1 MSIME
6 YWPSRK
12 NIVQCIRN
20 EAEELEDHV
29 LLAVHEPMLLT
40 RRDVNENHTI
50 LRDEDLFQQLL
61 HTERAIPLI
70 GRSGM
75 GKSHLVRWL
84 DCRFNMYL
92 AENNK
97 NEQWE
102 IVRIPKNASL
112 RQVLLRILKNL
123 TGEFFDNARM
133 RVNEVTEQY
142 PAKDLADLLLTMM
155 AHQLQDMQKAVKEEG
170 QTLLAQGK
178 DIPADRLAYME
189 AIIEEVENG
198 ICDLITD
205 PNFKQNLLNPGH
217 CIFKLAS
224 RMSSGLKEGEED
236 HDKYELLPEDLYF
249 IFEPDDLSAR
259 ARRYLNHSQL
269 HESDQVEARA
279 RAARVLNEAMHTSLK
294 SLFKRLFTFN
304 GGSFQELFQD
314 IRKEFLRLNRRLV
327 ILVEDMAA
335 ISAIEDVL
343 IDSLI
348 EEAAPGGVQV
358 LCPVHSVIAVTDN
371 YPGYKRRQE
380 TLITRAGYEWVIEN
394 VDKDNNEDRI
404 VSFCGRYL
412 NAARFGSKE
421 LKKRPE
427 QGKSLWPPV
436 WHSDEIP
443 DALEDFGYSA
453 NQKFPLFPYNRSA
466 ILALADKHCRD
477 SSGELIFNP
486 RTIINRILL
495 DILRDC
501 RIEAEKTQFPPANFA
516 GIHAVPE
523 IEDKISQLVV
533 SRVGS
538 SVTLAAIWGYGIDSF
553 DELRVKLPS
562 SVAST
567 FGLDELAAQLNG
579 KGPTMKS
586 VEPVTKNAHET
597 TGKTGSTPA
606 GKKIDN
612 PEFEPKEEA
621 KYTAKSELPFIR
633 AVRVWV
639 NDNVILPQE
648 VARDLRTALNACY
661 EIHAQPELFGMSSR
675 PPLKEGRFTLI
686 FLPKAASNPSSIIT
700 NFYSEQD
707 LTDPSR
713 RVDVYNAA
721 VALLRIQHYADLKQ
735 GFNYPEAQED
745 YTRYQ
750 NFIQWWVPQ
759 ATESAINH
767 FRARNLRDALKK
779 HLQKA
784 LLLGLVTGKE
794 EPAEIVNTLC
804 LTQKGVGRT
813 EGKSTGRT
821 LTTAPSEICF
831 RGIEATLHPHASAR
845 VAEARAQALVGWDD
859 ARKAWL
865 EQVAITEQGSGLG
878 SSRALD
884 ADVIYSALKTVLKQP
899 LGAEIERAALSV
911 KQELASTLK
920 NVQLFANIK
929 DSDDFLRQLNDWQT
943 FIETVR
949 AEHYP
954 TGSAQ
959 YKPSSWLLGEIEAL
973 RTNSEESLATLNALL
988 SIEKQKDSAK
998 LWLEICQLDGD
1009 YVSRI
1014 SSILAQW
1021 QLVQPKI
1028 AFTLQQMNAKGDI
1041 QQLTLAL
1048 NKVNDRLKT
1057 LASDIIASGVD
1068 Q

>member
-6 YWPSRK
+6 YWPSRE

-40 RRDVNENHTI
+40 RRDVNENHEI
-50 LRDEDLFQQLL
+50 LSDEDLFQQLL
-61 HTERAIPLI
+61 ITERAIPLI

-92 AENNK
+92 TENGQRA
-97 NEQWE
+97 QWE
-102 IVRIPKNASL
+102 IVRIPKNSSL

-133 RVNEVTEQY
+133 RVDEVTEQY

-155 AHQLQDMQKAVKEEG
+155 AHQLQDMQKAVMEEG
-170 QTLLAQGK
+170 KTLQAQGK
-178 DIPADRLAYME
+178 DIPSDRLAYME
-189 AIIEEVENG
+189 TIIEEVENG

-205 PNFKQNLLNPGH
+205 PNFKQNLLKPEH
-217 CIFKLAS
+217 CIFKLAN
-224 RMSSGLKEGEED
+224 RMSNGLEEGEEN

-249 IFEPDDLSAR
+249 VFEPDDLSAR

-269 HESDQVEARA
+269 HESDQMEARA
-279 RAARVLNEAMHTSLK
+279 RAASVLNEAMHTSLK

-304 GGSFQELFQD
+304 GGSFQELFQE

-343 IDSLI
+343 IESLI
-348 EEAAPGGVQV
+348 EEAAPGGVQT

-380 TLITRAGYEWVIEN
+380 TLITRAGYEWIIEN

-404 VSFCGRYL
+404 VSLCGRYL
-412 NAARFGSKE
+412 NAARFGSDE
-421 LKKRPE
+421 LKNHPE
-427 QGKSLWPPV
+427 QGKPQCPPV
-436 WHSDEIP
+436 WRSDEIP
-443 DALEDFGYSA
+443 NALEDFGYSA
-453 NQKFPLFPYNRSA
+453 NKKLPLFPYNRSA
-466 ILALADKHCRD
+466 ILALANKHCRD

-501 RIEAEKTQFPPANFA
+501 RTEAEKTQFPPTHLA
-516 GIHAVPE
+516 GINAVPE
-523 IEDKISQLVV
+523 IEDKISQMVV
-533 SRVGS
+533 NRIGS

-553 DELRVKLPS
+553 DELRQKLPGS
-562 SVAST
+562 IASA
-567 FGLDELAAQLNG
+567 FGLDELAAQLTG
-579 KGPTMKS
+579 KAPTT
-586 VEPVTKNAHET
+586 EPVTKTARET
-597 TGKTGSTPA
+597 AGKTGNMA
-606 GKKIDN
+606 GGKKLDD
-612 PEFEPKEEA
+612 PELKPKEEA
-621 KYTAKSELPFIR
+621 KSNAKSDLPFIR
-633 AVRVWV
+633 AVRAWV
-639 NDNVILPQE
+639 NDNVILPQD
-648 VARDLRTALNACY
+648 VARDLRAALNACY

-686 FLPKAASNPSSIIT
+686 SLPKAASDPSSIIT

-707 LTDPSR
+707 LTNPSR

-721 VALLRIQHYADLKQ
+721 VTLLRIQHYAGLKQ

-759 ATESAINH
+759 ATASAINH
-767 FRARNLRDALKK
+767 FRARNLQDALKK

-813 EGKSTGRT
+813 EGKSIGRT
-821 LTTAPSEICF
+821 LATSPSEICF

-884 ADVIYSALKTVLKQP
+884 ADVIFSALKTLLKQP

-929 DSDDFLRQLNDWQT
+929 DRDDFLSQLNDWQT

-949 AEHYP
+949 TEHYP
-954 TGSAQ
+954 NSNTQ

-973 RTNSEESLATLNALL
+973 RTDAEESLATLISLL
-988 SIEKQKDSAK
+988 SIEKQKDSAR

-1014 SSILAQW
+1014 SSVLAQW

-1028 AFTLQQMNAKGDI
+1028 AFALQQMNAKGGI

-1048 NKVNDRLKT
+1048 NRVNDRLKT

>member
-1 MSIME
+1 MSMME
-6 YWPSRK
+6 YWPSRE

-40 RRDVNENHTI
+40 RRDVNENHEI

-61 HTERAIPLI
+61 ITERAIPLI

-92 AENNK
+92 TENGQRA
-97 NEQWE
+97 QWE
-102 IVRIPKNASL
+102 IVRIPKNSSL

-123 TGEFFDNARM
+123 TGEFFDNART

-155 AHQLQDMQKAVKEEG
+155 AHQLQDMQKAVMEEG
-170 QTLLAQGK
+170 KTLQAQGK
-178 DIPADRLAYME
+178 DIPSDRLAYME
-189 AIIEEVENG
+189 TIIEEVENG

-205 PNFKQNLLNPGH
+205 ANFKQNLLKPEH

-224 RMSSGLKEGEED
+224 RMSNGLEEGEEH

-249 IFEPDDLSAR
+249 VFEPDDLSAR

-279 RAARVLNEAMHTSLK
+279 RAARVLNEAMHASLK

-304 GGSFQELFQD
+304 GGSFQELFQE

-348 EEAAPGGVQV
+348 EEAAPGGVQT

-380 TLITRAGYEWVIEN
+380 TLITRAGYEWIIEN
-394 VDKDNNEDRI
+394 VDKDNNKDRI
-404 VSFCGRYL
+404 VSLCGRYL
-412 NAARFGSKE
+412 NAARFGSEE
-421 LKKRPE
+421 LKNRPE
-427 QGKSLWPPV
+427 QGKPQWPPV
-436 WHSDEIP
+436 WHSDDIP
-443 DALEDFGYSA
+443 NALEDFGYSA
-453 NQKFPLFPYNRSA
+453 NKKFPLFPYNRSA
-466 ILALADKHCRD
+466 ILALANKHCRD

-501 RIEAEKTQFPPANFA
+501 RTEAEKTQFPPTHLA
-516 GIHAVPE
+516 GINAVPE
-523 IEDKISQLVV
+523 IEDKISQMVV
-533 SRVGS
+533 NRVGS

-553 DELRVKLPS
+553 DELCGKLPG
-562 SVAST
+562 SVASA
-567 FGLDELAAQLNG
+567 FGLDELSAQLTG
-579 KGPTMKS
+579 KNPTT
-586 VEPVTKNAHET
+586 EPVTKTAREMA
-597 TGKTGSTPA
+597 GKTGSTAA
-606 GKKIDN
+606 GKKLDD
-612 PEFEPKEEA
+612 PELKPKEEA
-621 KYTAKSELPFIR
+621 KSNTKSELPFIR
-633 AVRVWV
+633 AVRAWV
-639 NDNVILPQE
+639 NDNVILPQD
-648 VARDLRTALNACY
+648 VARDLRAALNACY

-686 FLPKAASNPSSIIT
+686 SLPKAASDPSSIIT

-721 VALLRIQHYADLKQ
+721 VTLLRIQHYTGLKQ

-813 EGKSTGRT
+813 EEKNIGRT
-821 LTTAPSEICF
+821 LATSPSEICF

-845 VAEARAQALVGWDD
+845 VAEARVQALLGWDD

-878 SSRALD
+878 SSRAID
-884 ADVIYSALKTVLKQP
+884 ADVIFSALKTVLKQP

-911 KQELASTLK
+911 KQELASTLN

-929 DSDDFLRQLNDWQT
+929 DSDDFLSQLNDWQT

-954 TGSAQ
+954 TGGSQ

-973 RTNSEESLATLNALL
+973 RTDTEESLATLISLL
-988 SIEKQKDSAK
+988 SIEKEKDSAR

-1014 SSILAQW
+1014 SSVLAQW

-1028 AFTLQQMNAKGDI
+1028 AFALQQMNAKGDI

-1048 NKVNDRLKT
+1048 SRVNDRLKT

>member
-1 MSIME
+1 MSMME
-6 YWPSRK
+6 YWPSK
-12 NIVQCIRN
+12 ENIVQCIRN

-40 RRDVNENHTI
+40 RRDVNENHEI

-61 HTERAIPLI
+61 ITERAIPLI

-92 AENNK
+92 TENGQRA
-97 NEQWE
+97 QWE
-102 IVRIPKNASL
+102 IVRIPKNSSL

-123 TGEFFDNARM
+123 KGEFFDNART

-155 AHQLQDMQKAVKEEG
+155 AHQLQDMQKAVMEEG
-170 QTLLAQGK
+170 KTLQAQGK
-178 DIPADRLAYME
+178 DIPSDRLTYME
-189 AIIEEVENG
+189 TIIEEVENG

-205 PNFKQNLLNPGH
+205 PNFKQNLLKPEH

-224 RMSSGLKEGEED
+224 RMSNGLEEGEEN
-236 HDKYELLPEDLYF
+236 HDKYELLPDDLYF
-249 IFEPDDLSAR
+249 VFEPDDLSAR

-279 RAARVLNEAMHTSLK
+279 RAACVLNEAMHASLK

-304 GGSFQELFQD
+304 GGSFQELFQE

-348 EEAAPGGVQV
+348 EEAAPGGVQT

-380 TLITRAGYEWVIEN
+380 TLITRAGYEWIIEN
-394 VDKDNNEDRI
+394 VDKDNNKDRI
-404 VSFCGRYL
+404 VSLCGRYL
-412 NAARFGSKE
+412 NAARFGSEE
-421 LKKRPE
+421 LKNRPE
-427 QGKSLWPPV
+427 QGKPQWPPV
-436 WHSDEIP
+436 WHSDDIP
-443 DALEDFGYSA
+443 NALEDFGYSA
-453 NQKFPLFPYNRSA
+453 NKKFPLFPYNRSA
-466 ILALADKHCRD
+466 ILALANKHCRD

-501 RIEAEKTQFPPANFA
+501 RTEAEKTQFPPTHLA
-516 GIHAVPE
+516 GINAVPE
-523 IEDKISQLVV
+523 IEDKISQMVV
-533 SRVGS
+533 NRVGS

-553 DELRVKLPS
+553 DELCGKLPG
-562 SVAST
+562 SVASA
-567 FGLDELAAQLNG
+567 FGLDELAAQLTG
-579 KGPTMKS
+579 KAPTT
-586 VEPVTKNAHET
+586 EPVTKTAREMA
-597 TGKTGSTPA
+597 GKTDSTAA
-606 GKKIDN
+606 GKKLDD
-612 PEFEPKEEA
+612 PELKPKEEA
-621 KYTAKSELPFIR
+621 KSNTKSELPFIR
-633 AVRVWV
+633 AVRAWV
-639 NDNVILPQE
+639 NDNVILPQD
-648 VARDLRTALNACY
+648 VARDLRAALNACY

-686 FLPKAASNPSSIIT
+686 SLPKAASDPSSIIT

-721 VALLRIQHYADLKQ
+721 VTLLRIQHYAGLKQ

-750 NFIQWWVPQ
+750 NFIQLWVPQ
-759 ATESAINH
+759 ATENAINH

-813 EGKSTGRT
+813 EEKNIGRT
-821 LTTAPSEICF
+821 LATSPSEICF

-845 VAEARAQALVGWDD
+845 VAEARAQALLGWDD

-878 SSRALD
+878 SSRAID
-884 ADVIYSALKTVLKQP
+884 ADVIFSALKTVLKQP

-911 KQELASTLK
+911 KQELASTLN

-929 DSDDFLRQLNDWQT
+929 DSDDFLSQLNDWQR

-954 TGSAQ
+954 TGGSQ

-973 RTNSEESLATLNALL
+973 RTDTEESLATLISLL
-988 SIEKQKDSAK
+988 SIEKEKDSAR

-1014 SSILAQW
+1014 SSVLAQW

-1028 AFTLQQMNAKGDI
+1028 AFALQQMNAKGDI

-1048 NKVNDRLKT
+1048 SRVNDRLKT

>member
-1 MSIME
+1 MSMME
-6 YWPSRK
+6 YWPSRE

-40 RRDVNENHTI
+40 RRDVNENHEI

-61 HTERAIPLI
+61 ITERAIPLI

-92 AENNK
+92 TENGQRA
-97 NEQWE
+97 QWE
-102 IVRIPKNASL
+102 IVRIPKNSSL

-123 TGEFFDNARM
+123 TGEFFDNART

-155 AHQLQDMQKAVKEEG
+155 AHQLQDMQKAVMEEG
-170 QTLLAQGK
+170 KTLQAQGK
-178 DIPADRLAYME
+178 DIPSDRLAYME
-189 AIIEEVENG
+189 TIIEEVENG

-205 PNFKQNLLNPGH
+205 PNFKQNLLKPEH

-224 RMSSGLKEGEED
+224 RMSNGLEEGEEN

-249 IFEPDDLSAR
+249 VFEPDDLSAR

-279 RAARVLNEAMHTSLK
+279 RAARVLNEAMHASLK

-304 GGSFQELFQD
+304 GGSFQELFQE

-348 EEAAPGGVQV
+348 EEAAPGGVQT

-380 TLITRAGYEWVIEN
+380 TLITRAGYEWIIEN
-394 VDKDNNEDRI
+394 VDKDNNKDRI
-404 VSFCGRYL
+404 VSLCGRYL
-412 NAARFGSKE
+412 NAARFGSEE
-421 LKKRPE
+421 LKNRPE
-427 QGKSLWPPV
+427 QGKPQWPPV
-436 WHSDEIP
+436 WHSDDIP
-443 DALEDFGYSA
+443 NALEDFGYSA
-453 NQKFPLFPYNRSA
+453 NKKFPLFPYNRSA
-466 ILALADKHCRD
+466 ILALANKHCRD

-501 RIEAEKTQFPPANFA
+501 RTEAEKTQFPPTHLA
-516 GIHAVPE
+516 GINAVPE
-523 IEDKISQLVV
+523 IEDKISQMVV
-533 SRVGS
+533 NRVGS

-553 DELRVKLPS
+553 DELCGKLPG
-562 SVAST
+562 SVASA
-567 FGLDELAAQLNG
+567 FGLDELAAQLTG
-579 KGPTMKS
+579 KNPTT
-586 VEPVTKNAHET
+586 EPVTKTAREMA
-597 TGKTGSTPA
+597 GKTGSTAA
-606 GKKIDN
+606 GKKLDD
-612 PEFEPKEEA
+612 PELKSKEEA
-621 KYTAKSELPFIR
+621 KSNTKSELPFIR
-633 AVRVWV
+633 AVRAWV
-639 NDNVILPQE
+639 NDNVILPQD
-648 VARDLRTALNACY
+648 VARDLRAALNACY

-686 FLPKAASNPSSIIT
+686 SLPKAASDPSSIIT

-721 VALLRIQHYADLKQ
+721 VTLLRIQHYNGLKQ

-813 EGKSTGRT
+813 EEKNIGRT
-821 LTTAPSEICF
+821 LATSPSEICF

-845 VAEARAQALVGWDD
+845 VAEARVQALLGWDD

-878 SSRALD
+878 SSRAID
-884 ADVIYSALKTVLKQP
+884 ADVIFSALKTVLKQP

-911 KQELASTLK
+911 KQELASTLN

-929 DSDDFLRQLNDWQT
+929 DSDDFLIQLNDWQT

-954 TGSAQ
+954 TGGSQ

-973 RTNSEESLATLNALL
+973 RTDTEESLATLISLL
-988 SIEKQKDSAK
+988 SIEKEKDSAR

-1014 SSILAQW
+1014 SSVLAQW

-1028 AFTLQQMNAKGDI
+1028 AFALQQMNAKGDI

-1048 NKVNDRLKT
+1048 SRVNDRLKT

>member
-1 MSIME
+1 MSMME
-6 YWPSRK
+6 YWPSRE

-40 RRDVNENHTI
+40 RRDVNENHEI

-61 HTERAIPLI
+61 ITERAIPLI

-92 AENNK
+92 TENGQLA
-97 NEQWE
+97 QWE
-102 IVRIPKNASL
+102 IVRIPKNSSL

-123 TGEFFDNARM
+123 TGEFFDNART

-155 AHQLQDMQKAVKEEG
+155 AHQLQDMQKAVMEEG
-170 QTLLAQGK
+170 KTLQAQGK
-178 DIPADRLAYME
+178 DIPSDRLAYME
-189 AIIEEVENG
+189 TIIEEVENG

-205 PNFKQNLLNPGH
+205 PNFKQNLLKPEH

-224 RMSSGLKEGEED
+224 RMSNGLEEGEENQ
-236 HDKYELLPEDLYF
+236 DKYELLPEDLYF
-249 IFEPDDLSAR
+249 VFEPDDLSAR

-279 RAARVLNEAMHTSLK
+279 RAARVLNEAMHASLK

-304 GGSFQELFQD
+304 GGSFQELFQE

-348 EEAAPGGVQV
+348 EEAAPGGVQT

-380 TLITRAGYEWVIEN
+380 TLITRAGYEWIIEN
-394 VDKDNNEDRI
+394 VDKDNNKDRI
-404 VSFCGRYL
+404 VSLCGRYL
-412 NAARFGSKE
+412 NAARFGSEE
-421 LKKRPE
+421 LKNRPE
-427 QGKSLWPPV
+427 QGKPQWPPV
-436 WHSDEIP
+436 WHSDDIP
-443 DALEDFGYSA
+443 NALEDFGYSA
-453 NQKFPLFPYNRSA
+453 NKKFPLFPYNRSA
-466 ILALADKHCRD
+466 ILALANKHCRD

-501 RIEAEKTQFPPANFA
+501 RTEAEKTQFPPTHLA
-516 GIHAVPE
+516 GINAVPE
-523 IEDKISQLVV
+523 IEDKISQMVV
-533 SRVGS
+533 NRVGS

-553 DELRVKLPS
+553 DELCGKLPG
-562 SVAST
+562 SVASA
-567 FGLDELAAQLNG
+567 FGLDELAAQLTG
-579 KGPTMKS
+579 KAPTT
-586 VEPVTKNAHET
+586 EPVTKTAREMA
-597 TGKTGSTPA
+597 GKTGSTA
-606 GKKIDN
+606 VGKKLDD
-612 PEFEPKEEA
+612 PELKPKEEA
-621 KYTAKSELPFIR
+621 KSNTKSELPLIR
-633 AVRVWV
+633 AVRAWV
-639 NDNVILPQE
+639 NDNVILPQD
-648 VARDLRTALNACY
+648 VARDLRAALNACY

-686 FLPKAASNPSSIIT
+686 SLPKAASDPSSIIT

-721 VALLRIQHYADLKQ
+721 VTLLRIQHYAGLKQ

-813 EGKSTGRT
+813 EEKNIGRT
-821 LTTAPSEICF
+821 LATSPSEICF

-845 VAEARAQALVGWDD
+845 VAEARAQALLGWDD

-878 SSRALD
+878 SSRAID
-884 ADVIYSALKTVLKQP
+884 ADVIFSALKTVLKQP
-899 LGAEIERAALSV
+899 IGAEIERAALSV
-911 KQELASTLK
+911 KQELASTLN

-929 DSDDFLRQLNDWQT
+929 DSDDFLSQLNDWQT

-954 TGSAQ
+954 TGGSQ

-973 RTNSEESLATLNALL
+973 RTDTEESLATLISLL
-988 SIEKQKDSAK
+988 SIEKEKDSAR

-1014 SSILAQW
+1014 SSVLAQW

-1028 AFTLQQMNAKGDI
+1028 AFALQQMNAKGDI

-1048 NKVNDRLKT
+1048 SRVNDRLKT

>member
-1 MSIME
+1 MSMME
-6 YWPSRK
+6 YWPSRE

-40 RRDVNENHTI
+40 RRDVNENHEI

-61 HTERAIPLI
+61 ITERAIPLI

-92 AENNK
+92 TENGQRA
-97 NEQWE
+97 QWE
-102 IVRIPKNASL
+102 IVRIPKNSSL

-123 TGEFFDNARM
+123 TGEFFDNART

-155 AHQLQDMQKAVKEEG
+155 AHQLQDMQKAVMEEG
-170 QTLLAQGK
+170 KTLQAQGK
-178 DIPADRLAYME
+178 DIPSDRLTYME
-189 AIIEEVENG
+189 TIIEEVENG

-205 PNFKQNLLNPGH
+205 PNFKQNLLKPEH

-224 RMSSGLKEGEED
+224 RMSNGLEEGEEN

-249 IFEPDDLSAR
+249 VFEPDDLSAR

-279 RAARVLNEAMHTSLK
+279 RAARVLNEAMHASLK

-304 GGSFQELFQD
+304 GGSFQELFQE

-348 EEAAPGGVQV
+348 EEAAPGGVQT

-380 TLITRAGYEWVIEN
+380 TLITRAGYEWIIEN
-394 VDKDNNEDRI
+394 VDKDNNKDRI
-404 VSFCGRYL
+404 VSLCGRYL
-412 NAARFGSKE
+412 NAARFGSEE
-421 LKKRPE
+421 LKNRPE
-427 QGKSLWPPV
+427 QGKPQWPPV
-436 WHSDEIP
+436 WHSDDIP
-443 DALEDFGYSA
+443 NALEDFGYSA
-453 NQKFPLFPYNRSA
+453 NKKFPLFPYNRSA
-466 ILALADKHCRD
+466 ILALANKHCRD

-501 RIEAEKTQFPPANFA
+501 RTEAEKTQFPPTHLA
-516 GIHAVPE
+516 GINAVPE
-523 IEDKISQLVV
+523 IEDKISQMVV
-533 SRVGS
+533 NRVGS

-553 DELRVKLPS
+553 DELCGKLPG
-562 SVAST
+562 SVASA
-567 FGLDELAAQLNG
+567 FGLDELAAHLTG
-579 KGPTMKS
+579 KAPTT
-586 VEPVTKNAHET
+586 EPVTKTAREMA
-597 TGKTGSTPA
+597 GKTDSTA
-606 GKKIDN
+606 EGKKLDD
-612 PEFEPKEEA
+612 PELKPKEEA
-621 KYTAKSELPFIR
+621 KSNTKSELPFIR
-633 AVRVWV
+633 AVRAWV
-639 NDNVILPQE
+639 NDNVILPQD
-648 VARDLRTALNACY
+648 VARDLRAALNACY

-686 FLPKAASNPSSIIT
+686 SLPKAASDPSSIIT

-721 VALLRIQHYADLKQ
+721 VTLLRIQHYAGLKQ

-759 ATESAINH
+759 ATENAINH

-813 EGKSTGRT
+813 EEKNIGRT
-821 LTTAPSEICF
+821 LATSPSEICF

-845 VAEARAQALVGWDD
+845 VAEARAQALLGWDD

-878 SSRALD
+878 SSRAID
-884 ADVIYSALKTVLKQP
+884 ADVIFSALKTVLKQP

-911 KQELASTLK
+911 KQELASTLN

-929 DSDDFLRQLNDWQT
+929 DSDDFLSQLNDWQR

-954 TGSAQ
+954 TGGSQ

-973 RTNSEESLATLNALL
+973 RTDTEESLATLISLL
-988 SIEKQKDSAK
+988 SIEKEKDSAR

-1014 SSILAQW
+1014 SSVLAQW

-1028 AFTLQQMNAKGDI
+1028 AFALQQMNAKGDI

-1048 NKVNDRLKT
+1048 SRVNDRLKT

>member
-1 MSIME
+1 MGMME
-6 YWPSRK
+6 YWPSRE

-40 RRDVNENHTI
+40 RRDVNENHEI

-61 HTERAIPLI
+61 VTERAIPLV

-92 AENNK
+92 AENGQS
-97 NEQWE
+97 EQWE
-102 IVRIPKNASL
+102 IVRIPKNSSL

-123 TGEFFDNARM
+123 TGEFFDNARLCA
-133 RVNEVTEQY
+133 NEVTEKY

-155 AHQLQDMQKAVKEEG
+155 AHQLQDMQAAVMEEG
-170 QTLLAQGK
+170 QTLQAQGK

-189 AIIEEVENG
+189 TIIEEVENG

-205 PNFKQNLLNPGH
+205 PNFKQNLLKPDH

-224 RMSSGLKEGEED
+224 RMSNGLKEGEEN

-249 IFEPDDLSAR
+249 AFEPDDLSAR

-269 HESDQVEARA
+269 HESEQVEARA
-279 RAARVLNEAMHTSLK
+279 RAARVLNEAMHASLK

-304 GGSFQELFQD
+304 GGSFQELFQE

-348 EEAAPGGVQV
+348 EEAAPGGVQI

-380 TLITRAGYEWVIEN
+380 TLITRAGYEWIIEN
-394 VDKDNNEDRI
+394 VDKDNNEHRI
-404 VSFCGRYL
+404 VSLCGRYL
-412 NAARFGSKE
+412 NAARFGSAE
-421 LKKRPE
+421 LKNRPE
-427 QGKSLWPPV
+427 QGKPQWPPV

-443 DALEDFGYSA
+443 NALEDFGYST
-453 NQKFPLFPYNRSA
+453 NKKFPLFPYNRSA
-466 ILALADKHCRD
+466 ILALADRHCRD

-501 RIEAEKTQFPPANFA
+501 RTEAEKTQFPPANFA
-516 GIHAVPE
+516 GIHADPK
-523 IEDKISQLVV
+523 IEDKISQMVV
-533 SRVGS
+533 NRVGS
-538 SVTLAAIWGYGIDSF
+538 SVSLAAIWGYGIDYY
-553 DELRVKLPS
+553 DELCEKLPG
-562 SVAST
+562 SVASA
-567 FGLDELAAQLNG
+567 FGLDELAAQLND
-579 KGPTMKS
+579 KAPAT
-586 VEPVTKNAHET
+586 EPATRNVRET
-597 TGKTGSTPA
+597 ASKTGSTTA
-606 GKKIDN
+606 GKKPDA
-612 PEFEPKEEA
+612 PVFKPKEDV
-621 KYTAKSELPFIR
+621 KSTTKPELPFIR
-633 AVRVWV
+633 AVRSWV
-639 NDNVILPQE
+639 NDNVILPQDI
-648 VARDLRTALNACY
+648 ARDLRAALNACY
-661 EIHAQPELFGMSSR
+661 EMHTQPEFFGMSSR
-675 PPLKEGRFTLI
+675 PSLKEGRFTLI
-686 FLPKAASNPSSIIT
+686 SLPKAASEPSNSIT
-700 NFYSEQD
+700 SFYSEQD

-721 VALLRIQHYADLKQ
+721 VTLLRIQHYAGLKQ
-735 GFNYPEAQED
+735 GFNYPEAEED

-759 ATESAINH
+759 ATETAINH
-767 FRARNLRDALKK
+767 FRTRNLQDALKK

-821 LTTAPSEICF
+821 LATSPSEICF
-831 RGIEATLHPHASAR
+831 RGIEAILHPHASAR
-845 VAEARAQALVGWDD
+845 VAEARTLALVGWDD

-865 EQVAITEQGSGLG
+865 EQGAITEQGSGLG

-929 DSDDFLRQLNDWQT
+929 DSDDFLSQLNDWQT

-949 AEHYP
+949 TEHYP
-954 TGSAQ
+954 NSNAQ

-973 RTNSEESLATLNALL
+973 RTDAEESLATLIALL

-1014 SSILAQW
+1014 SSVLTQW

-1028 AFTLQQMNAKGDI
+1028 AFALQQMNAKGDI

-1057 LASDIIASGVD
+1057 LASDIIASGAD

>member
-1 MSIME
+1 MSMME
-6 YWPSRK
+6 YWPSRE

-40 RRDVNENHTI
+40 RRDVNESHEI

-61 HTERAIPLI
+61 ITERAIPLI

-92 AENNK
+92 TENGQRA
-97 NEQWE
+97 QWE
-102 IVRIPKNASL
+102 IVRIPKNSSL

-123 TGEFFDNARM
+123 TGEFFDNART

-155 AHQLQDMQKAVKEEG
+155 AHQLQDMQKAVMEEG
-170 QTLLAQGK
+170 KTLQAQGK
-178 DIPADRLAYME
+178 DIPSDRLTYME
-189 AIIEEVENG
+189 TIIEEVENG

-205 PNFKQNLLNPGH
+205 PNFKQNLLKPEH

-224 RMSSGLKEGEED
+224 RMSNGLEEGEEN

-249 IFEPDDLSAR
+249 VFEPDDLSAR

-279 RAARVLNEAMHTSLK
+279 RAARVLNEAMHASLK

-304 GGSFQELFQD
+304 GGSFQELFQE

-348 EEAAPGGVQV
+348 EEAAPGGVQT

-380 TLITRAGYEWVIEN
+380 TLITRAGYEWIIEN
-394 VDKDNNEDRI
+394 VDKDNNKDRI
-404 VSFCGRYL
+404 VSLCGRYL
-412 NAARFGSKE
+412 NAARFGSEE
-421 LKKRPE
+421 LKNRPE
-427 QGKSLWPPV
+427 QGKPQWPPV
-436 WHSDEIP
+436 WHSDDIP
-443 DALEDFGYSA
+443 NALEDFGYSA
-453 NQKFPLFPYNRSA
+453 NKKFPLFPYNRSA
-466 ILALADKHCRD
+466 ILALANKHCRD

-501 RIEAEKTQFPPANFA
+501 RTEAEKTQFPPTYLA
-516 GIHAVPE
+516 GINAVPE
-523 IEDKISQLVV
+523 IEDKISQMVV
-533 SRVGS
+533 NRVGS
-538 SVTLAAIWGYGIDSF
+538 SVTLAAIWGFGIDSF
-553 DELRVKLPS
+553 DELCGKLPG

-567 FGLDELAAQLNG
+567 FGLDELAAQLIG
-579 KGPTMKS
+579 KAPTT
-586 VEPVTKNAHET
+586 EPVTKTAREMA
-597 TGKTGSTPA
+597 GKTDSTAA
-606 GKKIDN
+606 GKKLDD
-612 PEFEPKEEA
+612 PELKPKEEA
-621 KYTAKSELPFIR
+621 KSNTKSELPFIR
-633 AVRVWV
+633 AVRAWV
-639 NDNVILPQE
+639 NDNVILPQD
-648 VARDLRTALNACY
+648 VARDLRAALNACY

-686 FLPKAASNPSSIIT
+686 SLPKAASDPSSIIT

-721 VALLRIQHYADLKQ
+721 VTLLRIQHYAGLKQ

-759 ATESAINH
+759 ATENAINH

-813 EGKSTGRT
+813 EEKNIGRT
-821 LTTAPSEICF
+821 LATSPSEICF

-845 VAEARAQALVGWDD
+845 VAEARAQALLGWDD

-878 SSRALD
+878 SSRAID
-884 ADVIYSALKTVLKQP
+884 ADVIFSALKTVLKQP

-911 KQELASTLK
+911 KQELASTLN

-929 DSDDFLRQLNDWQT
+929 DSDDFLSQLNDWQR

-954 TGSAQ
+954 TGGSQ

-973 RTNSEESLATLNALL
+973 RTDTEESLATLISLL
-988 SIEKQKDSAK
+988 SIEKEKDSAR

-1014 SSILAQW
+1014 SSVLAQW

-1028 AFTLQQMNAKGDI
+1028 AFALQQMNAKGDI

-1048 NKVNDRLKT
+1048 SRVNDRLKT

>member
-1 MSIME
+1 MSMME
-6 YWPSRK
+6 YWPSRE

-40 RRDVNENHTI
+40 RRDVNENHEI

-61 HTERAIPLI
+61 ITERAIPLI

-92 AENNK
+92 TENGQRA
-97 NEQWE
+97 QWE
-102 IVRIPKNASL
+102 IVRIPKNSSL

-123 TGEFFDNARM
+123 TGEFFDNART

-155 AHQLQDMQKAVKEEG
+155 AHQLQDMQKAVLEEG
-170 QTLLAQGK
+170 KTLQAQGK
-178 DIPADRLAYME
+178 DIPSDRLAYME
-189 AIIEEVENG
+189 TIIEEVENG

-205 PNFKQNLLNPGH
+205 PNFKQNLLKPEH

-224 RMSSGLKEGEED
+224 RMSNGLEEGEEN

-249 IFEPDDLSAR
+249 VFEPDDLSAR

-279 RAARVLNEAMHTSLK
+279 RAARVLNEAMHASLK

-304 GGSFQELFQD
+304 GGSFQELFQE

-348 EEAAPGGVQV
+348 EEAAPGGVQT

-380 TLITRAGYEWVIEN
+380 TLITRAGYEWIIEN
-394 VDKDNNEDRI
+394 VDKDNNKDRI
-404 VSFCGRYL
+404 VSLCGRYL
-412 NAARFGSKE
+412 NAARFGSEE
-421 LKKRPE
+421 LKNCPE
-427 QGKSLWPPV
+427 QAKPQWPPV
-436 WHSDEIP
+436 WHSDDIP
-443 DALEDFGYSA
+443 NALEDFGYSA
-453 NQKFPLFPYNRSA
+453 NKKFPLFPYNRSA
-466 ILALADKHCRD
+466 ILALANKHCRD

-501 RIEAEKTQFPPANFA
+501 RTEAEKTQFPPTHLA
-516 GIHAVPE
+516 GINAVPE
-523 IEDKISQLVV
+523 IEDKISQMVV
-533 SRVGS
+533 NRVGS

-553 DELRVKLPS
+553 DELCGKLPG
-562 SVAST
+562 SVASA
-567 FGLDELAAQLNG
+567 FGLDELAAQLTG
-579 KGPTMKS
+579 KTPTT
-586 VEPVTKNAHET
+586 EPVTKTAREMA
-597 TGKTGSTPA
+597 GKTGSTA
-606 GKKIDN
+606 GKKLDD
-612 PEFEPKEEA
+612 PELKPKEEA
-621 KYTAKSELPFIR
+621 KSNTKSELPFIR
-633 AVRVWV
+633 AVRAWV
-639 NDNVILPQE
+639 NDNVILPQD
-648 VARDLRTALNACY
+648 VARDLRAALNACY
-661 EIHAQPELFGMSSR
+661 EIYAQPELFGMSSR

-686 FLPKAASNPSSIIT
+686 SLPKAASDPSSIIT

-721 VALLRIQHYADLKQ
+721 VTLLRIQHYAGLKQ

-813 EGKSTGRT
+813 EEKNIGRT
-821 LTTAPSEICF
+821 LATSPSEICF

-845 VAEARAQALVGWDD
+845 VAEARAQALLGWDD

-878 SSRALD
+878 SSRAID
-884 ADVIYSALKTVLKQP
+884 ADVIFSALKTVLKQP

-911 KQELASTLK
+911 KQELASTLN

-929 DSDDFLRQLNDWQT
+929 DSDDFLSQLNDWQT

-954 TGSAQ
+954 TGGSQ

-973 RTNSEESLATLNALL
+973 KTDTEESLATLISLL
-988 SIEKQKDSAK
+988 SIEKEKDSAR

-1014 SSILAQW
+1014 SSVLAQW

-1028 AFTLQQMNAKGDI
+1028 AFALQQMNAKGDI

-1048 NKVNDRLKT
+1048 SRVNDRLKT

>member
-1 MSIME
+1 MSMME
-6 YWPSRK
+6 YWPSRE

-40 RRDVNENHTI
+40 RRDVNENHEI

-61 HTERAIPLI
+61 ITERAIPLI

-92 AENNK
+92 TENGQRA
-97 NEQWE
+97 QWE
-102 IVRIPKNASL
+102 IVRIPKNSSL

-155 AHQLQDMQKAVKEEG
+155 AHQLQDMQKAVMEEG
-170 QTLLAQGK
+170 KTLQEQGK
-178 DIPADRLAYME
+178 DIPSDRLAYME
-189 AIIEEVENG
+189 TIIEEVENG

-205 PNFKQNLLNPGH
+205 PNFKQNLLKPEH

-224 RMSSGLKEGEED
+224 RMSNGLEEGEEN
-236 HDKYELLPEDLYF
+236 HDKYELQPEDLYF
-249 IFEPDDLSAR
+249 VFEPDDLSAR

-279 RAARVLNEAMHTSLK
+279 RAARVLNEAMHASLK

-304 GGSFQELFQD
+304 GGSFQELFQE

-348 EEAAPGGVQV
+348 EEAAPGGVQT

-380 TLITRAGYEWVIEN
+380 TLITRAGYEWIIEN
-394 VDKDNNEDRI
+394 VDKDNNKDRI
-404 VSFCGRYL
+404 VSLCGRYL
-412 NAARFGSKE
+412 NAARFGSEE
-421 LKKRPE
+421 LKNRPE
-427 QGKSLWPPV
+427 QGKPQWPPV
-436 WHSDEIP
+436 WHSDDIP
-443 DALEDFGYSA
+443 NALEDFGYSA
-453 NQKFPLFPYNRSA
+453 NKKFPLFPYNRSA
-466 ILALADKHCRD
+466 ILALANKHCRD

-501 RIEAEKTQFPPANFA
+501 RTEAEKTQFPPTHLA
-516 GIHAVPE
+516 GINAVPE
-523 IEDKISQLVV
+523 IEDKISQMVV
-533 SRVGS
+533 NRVGS

-553 DELRVKLPS
+553 DELCGKLPG
-562 SVAST
+562 SVASA
-567 FGLDELAAQLNG
+567 FGLDELAAQLTG
-579 KGPTMKS
+579 KAPTT
-586 VEPVTKNAHET
+586 EPVTKTAREMA
-597 TGKTGSTPA
+597 GKTGSTA
-606 GKKIDN
+606 VGKKLDD
-612 PEFEPKEEA
+612 PELKPKEEA
-621 KYTAKSELPFIR
+621 KSNTKSELPFIR
-633 AVRVWV
+633 AVRAWV
-639 NDNVILPQE
+639 NDNVILPQD
-648 VARDLRTALNACY
+648 VARDLRAALNACY

-686 FLPKAASNPSSIIT
+686 SLPKAASDPSSIIT

-707 LTDPSR
+707 LTDTSR

-721 VALLRIQHYADLKQ
+721 VTLLRIQHYAGLKQ

-813 EGKSTGRT
+813 EEKNIGRT
-821 LTTAPSEICF
+821 LATSPSEICF

-845 VAEARAQALVGWDD
+845 VAEARAQALLGWDD

-878 SSRALD
+878 SSRAID
-884 ADVIYSALKTVLKQP
+884 ADVIFSALKTVLKQP

-911 KQELASTLK
+911 KQELASTL
-920 NVQLFANIK
+920 NNAQLFANIK
-929 DSDDFLRQLNDWQT
+929 DSDDFLSQLNDWQT

-954 TGSAQ
+954 TGGSQ
-959 YKPSSWLLGEIEAL
+959 YKPSSWLLSEIEAL
-973 RTNSEESLATLNALL
+973 RTDTEESLATLISLL
-988 SIEKQKDSAK
+988 SIEKEKDSAR

-1014 SSILAQW
+1014 SSVLAQW

-1028 AFTLQQMNAKGDI
+1028 AFALQQMNAKGDI

>member
-1 MSIME
+1 MSMME
-6 YWPSRK
+6 YWPSRE

-40 RRDVNENHTI
+40 RRDVNENHEI

-61 HTERAIPLI
+61 ITERAIPLI

-92 AENNK
+92 TENGQRA
-97 NEQWE
+97 QWE
-102 IVRIPKNASL
+102 IVRIPKNSSL

-123 TGEFFDNARM
+123 TGEFFDNART

-155 AHQLQDMQKAVKEEG
+155 AHQLQDMQKAVMEEG
-170 QTLLAQGK
+170 KTLQAQGK
-178 DIPADRLAYME
+178 DIPSDRLAYME
-189 AIIEEVENG
+189 TIIEEVENG

-205 PNFKQNLLNPGH
+205 PNFKQNLLKPEH

-224 RMSSGLKEGEED
+224 RMSNGLEEGEEN

-249 IFEPDDLSAR
+249 VFEPDDLSAR

-279 RAARVLNEAMHTSLK
+279 RAARVLNEAMHASLK

-304 GGSFQELFQD
+304 GGSFQELFQE

-348 EEAAPGGVQV
+348 EEAAPGGVQT

-380 TLITRAGYEWVIEN
+380 TLITRAGYEWIIEN
-394 VDKDNNEDRI
+394 VDKDNNKDRI
-404 VSFCGRYL
+404 VSLCGRYL
-412 NAARFGSKE
+412 NAARFGSEE
-421 LKKRPE
+421 LKNRPE
-427 QGKSLWPPV
+427 QGKPQWPPV
-436 WHSDEIP
+436 WHSDDIP
-443 DALEDFGYSA
+443 NALEDFGYSA
-453 NQKFPLFPYNRSA
+453 NKKFPLFPYNRSA
-466 ILALADKHCRD
+466 ILALANKHCRD

-501 RIEAEKTQFPPANFA
+501 RTEAEKTQFPPTHLA
-516 GIHAVPE
+516 GINAVPE
-523 IEDKISQLVV
+523 IEDKISQMVV
-533 SRVGS
+533 NRVGS

-553 DELRVKLPS
+553 DELCGKLPG
-562 SVAST
+562 SVASA
-567 FGLDELAAQLNG
+567 FGLDELAAQLTGNN
-579 KGPTMKS
+579 PTT
-586 VEPVTKNAHET
+586 EPVTKTAREMA
-597 TGKTGSTPA
+597 GKTGSTAA
-606 GKKIDN
+606 GKKLDD
-612 PEFEPKEEA
+612 PELKSKEEA
-621 KYTAKSELPFIR
+621 KSNTKSELPFIR
-633 AVRVWV
+633 AVRAWV
-639 NDNVILPQE
+639 NDNVILPQD
-648 VARDLRTALNACY
+648 VARDLRAALNACY

-686 FLPKAASNPSSIIT
+686 SLPKAASDPSSIIT

-721 VALLRIQHYADLKQ
+721 VTLLRIQHYTGLKQ

-813 EGKSTGRT
+813 EEKNIGRT
-821 LTTAPSEICF
+821 LATSPSEICF

-845 VAEARAQALVGWDD
+845 VAEARVQALLGWDD

-878 SSRALD
+878 SSRAID
-884 ADVIYSALKTVLKQP
+884 ADVIFSALKTVLKQP
-899 LGAEIERAALSV
+899 VGAEIERAALSV
-911 KQELASTLK
+911 KQELASTLN

-929 DSDDFLRQLNDWQT
+929 DSDDFLSQLNDWQT

-954 TGSAQ
+954 TGGSQ

-973 RTNSEESLATLNALL
+973 RTDTEESLATLISLL
-988 SIEKQKDSAK
+988 SIEKEKDSAR

-1014 SSILAQW
+1014 SSVLAQW

-1028 AFTLQQMNAKGDI
+1028 AFALQQMNAKGDI

-1048 NKVNDRLKT
+1048 SRVNDRLKT

>member
-6 YWPSRK
+6 YWPSRE

-40 RRDVNENHTI
+40 RRDVNENHEI

-61 HTERAIPLI
+61 ITERAIPLI

-92 AENNK
+92 TENGQRA
-97 NEQWE
+97 QWE
-102 IVRIPKNASL
+102 IVRIPKNSSL

-123 TGEFFDNARM
+123 TGEFFDNART

-155 AHQLQDMQKAVKEEG
+155 AHQLQDMQKAVMEEG
-170 QTLLAQGK
+170 RKLQAQGK
-178 DIPADRLAYME
+178 DIPSDRLAYME
-189 AIIEEVENG
+189 TIIEEVENG

-205 PNFKQNLLNPGH
+205 PNFKQNLLKPEH

-224 RMSSGLKEGEED
+224 RMSNGLEEGEEN

-249 IFEPDDLSAR
+249 VFEPDDLSAR

-269 HESDQVEARA
+269 HEADQVEARA
-279 RAARVLNEAMHTSLK
+279 RAAHVLNEAMHASLK

-304 GGSFQELFQD
+304 GGSFQELFQE

-348 EEAAPGGVQV
+348 EEAAPGGVQT

-380 TLITRAGYEWVIEN
+380 TLITRAGYEWIIEN
-394 VDKDNNEDRI
+394 VDKDNNKDRI
-404 VSFCGRYL
+404 VSLCGRYL
-412 NAARFGSKE
+412 NAARFGSEE
-421 LKKRPE
+421 LKNRPE
-427 QGKSLWPPV
+427 QGKALWPPV
-436 WHSDEIP
+436 WHSDDIP
-443 DALEDFGYSA
+443 NALEDFGYSA
-453 NQKFPLFPYNRSA
+453 NKKFPLFPYNRSA
-466 ILALADKHCRD
+466 ILALANKHCRD

-501 RIEAEKTQFPPANFA
+501 RTEAEKTQFPPTHLA
-516 GIHAVPE
+516 GINAVPE
-523 IEDKISQLVV
+523 IEDKISQMVV
-533 SRVGS
+533 NRVGS

-553 DELRVKLPS
+553 DELCGKLPG
-562 SVAST
+562 SVASA
-567 FGLDELAAQLNG
+567 FGLDELAARLTG
-579 KGPTMKS
+579 KAPTT
-586 VEPVTKNAHET
+586 EPVTKTAREMA
-597 TGKTGSTPA
+597 GKTGGMAA
-606 GKKIDN
+606 GKKLDD
-612 PEFEPKEEA
+612 PELKPKEEA
-621 KYTAKSELPFIR
+621 KSNTKSELPFIR
-633 AVRVWV
+633 AVRAWV
-639 NDNVILPQE
+639 NDNVILPQD
-648 VARDLRTALNACY
+648 VARDLRAALNACY

-686 FLPKAASNPSSIIT
+686 SLPKAASDPSSIIT

-721 VALLRIQHYADLKQ
+721 VTLLRIQHYTGLKQ
-735 GFNYPEAQED
+735 GFNYAEAQED

-759 ATESAINH
+759 ATKSAINH

-813 EGKSTGRT
+813 EEKNIGRT
-821 LTTAPSEICF
+821 LATSPSEICF

-845 VAEARAQALVGWDD
+845 VAEARAQALLGWDD

-878 SSRALD
+878 SSRAID
-884 ADVIYSALKTVLKQP
+884 ADVIFSALKTVLKQP

-911 KQELASTLK
+911 KQELASTLN

-929 DSDDFLRQLNDWQT
+929 DSDDFLSQLNDWQT

-954 TGSAQ
+954 TGGSQ

-973 RTNSEESLATLNALL
+973 RTYTEESLATLISLL
-988 SIEKQKDSAK
+988 SIEKEKDSAR

-1014 SSILAQW
+1014 SSVLAQW

-1028 AFTLQQMNAKGDI
+1028 AFALQQMNAKGDI

-1048 NKVNDRLKT
+1048 SRVNDRLKT

>member
-1 MSIME
+1 ME
-6 YWPSRK
+6 YWPSRE

-40 RRDVNENHTI
+40 RRDVNENHEI

-61 HTERAIPLI
+61 ITERAIPLI

-92 AENNK
+92 TENGQRA
-97 NEQWE
+97 QWE
-102 IVRIPKNASL
+102 IVRIPKNSSL

-123 TGEFFDNARM
+123 TGEFFDNART

-155 AHQLQDMQKAVKEEG
+155 AHQLQDMQKAVMEEG
-170 QTLLAQGK
+170 RKLQAQGK
-178 DIPADRLAYME
+178 DIPSDRLAYME
-189 AIIEEVENG
+189 TIIEEVENG

-205 PNFKQNLLNPGH
+205 PNFKQNLLKPEH

-224 RMSSGLKEGEED
+224 RMSNGLEEGEEN

-249 IFEPDDLSAR
+249 VFEPDDLSAR

-269 HESDQVEARA
+269 HESDQIEARA
-279 RAARVLNEAMHTSLK
+279 RAARVLNEAMHASLK

-304 GGSFQELFQD
+304 GGSFQELFQE

-348 EEAAPGGVQV
+348 EEAAPGGVQT

-380 TLITRAGYEWVIEN
+380 TLITRAGYEWIIEN
-394 VDKDNNEDRI
+394 VDKDNNKDRI
-404 VSFCGRYL
+404 VSLCGRYL
-412 NAARFGSKE
+412 NAARFGSEE
-421 LKKRPE
+421 LKNRPE
-427 QGKSLWPPV
+427 QGKALWPPV
-436 WHSDEIP
+436 WHSDDIP
-443 DALEDFGYSA
+443 NALEDFGYSA
-453 NQKFPLFPYNRSA
+453 NKKFPLFPYNRSA
-466 ILALADKHCRD
+466 ILALANKHCRD

-501 RIEAEKTQFPPANFA
+501 RTEAEKTQFPPTHLA
-516 GIHAVPE
+516 GINAVPE
-523 IEDKISQLVV
+523 IEDKISQMVV
-533 SRVGS
+533 NRVGS

-553 DELRVKLPS
+553 DELCGKLPG
-562 SVAST
+562 SVASA
-567 FGLDELAAQLNG
+567 FGLDELAAQLTG
-579 KGPTMKS
+579 KAPPT
-586 VEPVTKNAHET
+586 EPVTKTAREMA
-597 TGKTGSTPA
+597 GKSGSTAA
-606 GKKIDN
+606 GKKLDD
-612 PEFEPKEEA
+612 PELKPKEEA
-621 KYTAKSELPFIR
+621 KSNTKSELPFIR
-633 AVRVWV
+633 AVRAWV
-639 NDNVILPQE
+639 NDNVILPQD
-648 VARDLRTALNACY
+648 VARDLRAALNACY

-686 FLPKAASNPSSIIT
+686 SLPKAASDPSSIIT

-721 VALLRIQHYADLKQ
+721 VTLLRIQHYTGLKQ
-735 GFNYPEAQED
+735 GFNYAEAQED

-813 EGKSTGRT
+813 EEKNIGRT
-821 LTTAPSEICF
+821 LATSPSEICF

-845 VAEARAQALVGWDD
+845 VAEARAQALLGWDD

-878 SSRALD
+878 SSRAID
-884 ADVIYSALKTVLKQP
+884 ADVIFSALKTVLKQP

-911 KQELASTLK
+911 KQELASTLN

-929 DSDDFLRQLNDWQT
+929 DSDDFLSQLNDWQT

-954 TGSAQ
+954 TGGSQ

-973 RTNSEESLATLNALL
+973 RTDTEESLATLISLL
-988 SIEKQKDSAK
+988 SIEKEKDSAR

-1014 SSILAQW
+1014 SSVLAQW

-1028 AFTLQQMNAKGDI
+1028 AFALQQMNAKGDI

-1048 NKVNDRLKT
+1048 SRVNDRLKT

>member
-1 MSIME
+1 MSMME
-6 YWPSRK
+6 YWPSRE

-40 RRDVNENHTI
+40 RRDVNENHEI

-61 HTERAIPLI
+61 ITERAIPLI

-92 AENNK
+92 TENGQRA
-97 NEQWE
+97 QWE
-102 IVRIPKNASL
+102 IVRIPKNSSL

-123 TGEFFDNARM
+123 TGEFFDNART

-155 AHQLQDMQKAVKEEG
+155 AHQLQDMQKAVMEEG
-170 QTLLAQGK
+170 KTLQAQGK
-178 DIPADRLAYME
+178 DIPSDRLAYME
-189 AIIEEVENG
+189 TIIEEVENG

-205 PNFKQNLLNPGH
+205 PNFKQNLLKPEH

-224 RMSSGLKEGEED
+224 RMSNGLEEGEEN

-249 IFEPDDLSAR
+249 VFEPDDLSAR

-279 RAARVLNEAMHTSLK
+279 RAARVLNEAMHASLK

-304 GGSFQELFQD
+304 GGSFQELFQE

-348 EEAAPGGVQV
+348 EEAAPGGVQT

-380 TLITRAGYEWVIEN
+380 TLITRAGYEWIIEN
-394 VDKDNNEDRI
+394 VDKDNNKDRI
-404 VSFCGRYL
+404 VSLCGRYL
-412 NAARFGSKE
+412 NAARFGSEE
-421 LKKRPE
+421 LKNRPE
-427 QGKSLWPPV
+427 QGKPQWPPV
-436 WHSDEIP
+436 WHSDDIP
-443 DALEDFGYSA
+443 NALEDFGYSA
-453 NQKFPLFPYNRSA
+453 NKKFPLFPYNRSA
-466 ILALADKHCRD
+466 ILALANKHCRD

-501 RIEAEKTQFPPANFA
+501 RTEAEKTQFPPTHLA
-516 GIHAVPE
+516 GINAVPE
-523 IEDKISQLVV
+523 IEDKISQMVV
-533 SRVGS
+533 NRVGS

-553 DELRVKLPS
+553 DELCGKLPG
-562 SVAST
+562 SVASA
-567 FGLDELAAQLNG
+567 FGLDELAAQLTG
-579 KGPTMKS
+579 KAPTT
-586 VEPVTKNAHET
+586 EPVTKTAREMA
-597 TGKTGSTPA
+597 GKTGSTVV
-606 GKKIDN
+606 GKKLYD
-612 PEFEPKEEA
+612 PELKPKEEA
-621 KYTAKSELPFIR
+621 KSNTKSELPFIR
-633 AVRVWV
+633 AVRAWV
-639 NDNVILPQE
+639 NDNVILPQD
-648 VARDLRTALNACY
+648 VARDLRAALNACY

-686 FLPKAASNPSSIIT
+686 SLPKAASDPSSIIT

-721 VALLRIQHYADLKQ
+721 VALLRIQHYAGLKQ

-794 EPAEIVNTLC
+794 EPAEIVNILC

-813 EGKSTGRT
+813 EEKNIGRT
-821 LTTAPSEICF
+821 LATSPSEICF

-845 VAEARAQALVGWDD
+845 VAEARAQALLGWDY

-878 SSRALD
+878 SSRAID
-884 ADVIYSALKTVLKQP
+884 ADVIFSALKTVLKQP

-911 KQELASTLK
+911 KQELASTLN

-929 DSDDFLRQLNDWQT
+929 DSDDFLSQLNDWQT

-954 TGSAQ
+954 TGGSQ

-973 RTNSEESLATLNALL
+973 RTDTEESLATLISLL
-988 SIEKQKDSAK
+988 SIEKEKDSAR

-1014 SSILAQW
+1014 SSVLAQW

-1028 AFTLQQMNAKGDI
+1028 AFALQQMNAKGDI

-1048 NKVNDRLKT
+1048 SRVNDRLKT

>member
-6 YWPSRK
+6 YWPSRE

-40 RRDVNENHTI
+40 RRDVNENHEI
-50 LRDEDLFQQLL
+50 LSDEDLFQQLL
-61 HTERAIPLI
+61 ITERAIPLI

-92 AENNK
+92 TENGQRA
-97 NEQWE
+97 QWE
-102 IVRIPKNASL
+102 IVRIPKNSSL

-133 RVNEVTEQY
+133 RVDEVTEQY

-155 AHQLQDMQKAVKEEG
+155 AHQLQDMQKAVMEEG
-170 QTLLAQGK
+170 KTLQAQGK
-178 DIPADRLAYME
+178 DIPSDRLAYME
-189 AIIEEVENG
+189 TIIEEVENG

-205 PNFKQNLLNPGH
+205 PNFKQNLLKPEH
-217 CIFKLAS
+217 CIFKLAN
-224 RMSSGLKEGEED
+224 RMSNGLEEGEEN

-249 IFEPDDLSAR
+249 VFEPDDLSAR

-269 HESDQVEARA
+269 HESDQMEARA
-279 RAARVLNEAMHTSLK
+279 RAASVLNEAMHTSLK

-304 GGSFQELFQD
+304 GGSFQELFQE

-343 IDSLI
+343 IESLI
-348 EEAAPGGVQV
+348 EEAAPGGVQT

-380 TLITRAGYEWVIEN
+380 TLITRAGYEWIIEN

-404 VSFCGRYL
+404 VSLCGRYL
-412 NAARFGSKE
+412 NAARFGSDE
-421 LKKRPE
+421 LKNHPE
-427 QGKSLWPPV
+427 QGKPQCPPV
-436 WHSDEIP
+436 WRSDEIP
-443 DALEDFGYSA
+443 NALEDFGYSA
-453 NQKFPLFPYNRSA
+453 NKKLPLFPYNRSA
-466 ILALADKHCRD
+466 ILALANKHCRD

-501 RIEAEKTQFPPANFA
+501 RTEAEKTQFPPTHLA
-516 GIHAVPE
+516 GINAVPE
-523 IEDKISQLVV
+523 IEDKISQMVV
-533 SRVGS
+533 NRIGS

-553 DELRVKLPS
+553 DELRQKLPGS
-562 SVAST
+562 IASA
-567 FGLDELAAQLNG
+567 FGLDELAAQLTG
-579 KGPTMKS
+579 KAPTT
-586 VEPVTKNAHET
+586 EPVTKTARET
-597 TGKTGSTPA
+597 AGKTGNMA
-606 GKKIDN
+606 GGKKLDY
-612 PEFEPKEEA
+612 PELKPKEEA
-621 KYTAKSELPFIR
+621 KSNAKSDLPFIR
-633 AVRVWV
+633 AVRAWV
-639 NDNVILPQE
+639 NDNVILPQD
-648 VARDLRTALNACY
+648 VARDLRAALNACY

-686 FLPKAASNPSSIIT
+686 SLPKAASDPSSIIT

-707 LTDPSR
+707 LTNPSR

-721 VALLRIQHYADLKQ
+721 VTLLRIQHYAGLKQ

-759 ATESAINH
+759 ATASAINH
-767 FRARNLRDALKK
+767 FRARNLQDALKK

-813 EGKSTGRT
+813 EGKSIGRT
-821 LTTAPSEICF
+821 LATSPSEICF

-884 ADVIYSALKTVLKQP
+884 ADVIFSALKTVLKQP

-929 DSDDFLRQLNDWQT
+929 DRDDFLSQLNDWQT

-949 AEHYP
+949 TEHYP
-954 TGSAQ
+954 NSNTQ

-973 RTNSEESLATLNALL
+973 RTDAEESLATLISLL
-988 SIEKQKDSAK
+988 SIEKQKDSAR

-1014 SSILAQW
+1014 SSVLAQW

-1028 AFTLQQMNAKGDI
+1028 AFALQQMNAKGGI

-1048 NKVNDRLKT
+1048 NRVNDRLKT

>member
-1 MSIME
+1 MSILE
-6 YWPSRK
+6 YWPTRE
-12 NIVQCIRN
+12 NIEQCIRY
-20 EAEELEDHV
+20 EAEELQDHV

-40 RRDVNENHTI
+40 RRDVNNQQER

-61 HTERAIPLI
+61 RTERAIPLI

-75 GKSHLVRWL
+75 GKSHLIRWL
-84 DCRFNMYL
+84 DCRLKMHL
-92 AENNK
+92 AK
-97 NEQWE
+97 NGTSDKWE

-112 RQVLLRILKNL
+112 RQVLLRIMDNL
-123 TGEFFDNARM
+123 EGEFFDSARK
-133 RVNEVTEQY
+133 RVDEVSEAY

-155 AHQLQDMQKAVKEEG
+155 SHQLQEMCESVMKEGKE
-170 QTLLAQGK
+170 LEEQGK
-178 DIPADRLAYME
+178 TIPPDHLAYME
-189 AIIEEVENG
+189 SVMEEVQNG

-205 PNFKQNLLNPGH
+205 PNFKRNLLNPNH
-217 CIFKLAS
+217 CIFKRAS
-224 RMSSGLKEGEED
+224 RLRDTQEDREEEY
-236 HDKYELLPEDLYF
+236 DKNDLQPEDLYF

-259 ARRYLNHSQL
+259 ARQYLNHSQL
-269 HESDQVEARA
+269 HEPDHVDARA
-279 RAARVLNEAMHTSLK
+279 RAARVLNEAMDASQK
-294 SLFKRLFTFN
+294 SLFARLFTFN
-304 GGSFQELFQD
+304 GGSFQELFQE
-314 IRKEFLRLNRRLV
+314 IRKEFLRQDRRLV

-335 ISAIEDVL
+335 ISAIEDIL

-348 EEAAPGGVQV
+348 EEAAPDGVQT
-358 LCPVHSVIAVTDN
+358 LCPIHSVIAVTDK
-371 YPGYKRRQE
+371 YRGYQRRQE
-380 TLITRAGYEWVIEN
+380 TLITRAGYEWIVEN
-394 VDKDNNEDRI
+394 TEKENNEDLI
-404 VSFCGRYL
+404 VSLCGRYL
-412 NAARFGSKE
+412 NAARYGGND
-421 LKKRPE
+421 LKSAPG
-427 QGKSLWPPV
+427 QGTDNWPPV
-436 WHSDEIP
+436 WSSEEFP
-443 DALEDFGYSA
+443 AALEDFGYSTKK
-453 NQKFPLFPYNRSA
+453 KFPLFPFNRNA
-466 ILALADKHCRD
+466 ILALAHKHCREN
-477 SSGELIFNP
+477 GELVFNP
-486 RTIINRILL
+486 RTVIQRILL
-495 DILRDC
+495 GILRDC
-501 RIEAEKTQFPPANFA
+501 RTELDKSQFPPVNLA
-516 GIHAVPE
+516 GIHADPE
-523 IEDKISQLVV
+523 IEDKISQMVV
-533 SRVGS
+533 NRVGS
-538 SVTLAAIWGYGIDSF
+538 SVSLAAIWGYGIGSY
-553 DELRVKLPS
+553 DELREKLPGG
-562 SVAST
+562 VAST

-579 KGPTMKS
+579 KAPTT
-586 VEPVTKNAHET
+586 EQVTKNVRET
-597 TGKTGSTPA
+597 TGKTGSTTIS
-606 GKKIDN
+606 KKPDA
-612 PEFEPKEEA
+612 PVFKTKEEA
-621 KYTAKSELPFIR
+621 KSTTKSELPFIR
-633 AVRVWV
+633 AVRAWV
-639 NDNVILPQE
+639 NDNVILPQD
-648 VARDLRTALNACY
+648 VARDLRAALNACY

-686 FLPKAASNPSSIIT
+686 SLPKAASDPSSIIT
-700 NFYSEQD
+700 SFYSEQD
-707 LTDPSR
+707 LTDTSR

-721 VALLRIQHYADLKQ
+721 VALLRIQHYTSLEQ

-759 ATESAINH
+759 TTESAINH
-767 FRARNLRDALKK
+767 FRARNLLDAIKK

-813 EGKSTGRT
+813 EGKNTGRT
-821 LTTAPSEICF
+821 PVSSPSEICF
-831 RGIEATLHPHASAR
+831 RGIEEALHPHANSR
-845 VAEARAQALVGWDD
+845 VAEARVQALSGWDD

-865 EQVAITEQGSGLG
+865 EQVAITEQGSGVS

-884 ADVIYSALKTVLKQP
+884 ADVIYSALKTLLKQP
-899 LGAEIERAALSV
+899 LGAEIERVALSV
-911 KQELASTLK
+911 KQELASTLE

-929 DSDDFLRQLNDWQT
+929 DSDDFLSQLNAWQT

-973 RTNSEESLATLNALL
+973 KTDAEESLATLISLL
-988 SIEKQKDSAK
+988 SIEKQKDSAR

-1028 AFTLQQMNAKGDI
+1028 AFALQQMNAKGDI

-1048 NKVNDRLKT
+1048 NRVNDRLKT

>member
-1 MSIME
+1 MSMME
-6 YWPSRK
+6 YWPSRE

-40 RRDVNENHTI
+40 RRDVNENHEI

-61 HTERAIPLI
+61 ITERAIPLI

-92 AENNK
+92 TENGQRA
-97 NEQWE
+97 QWE
-102 IVRIPKNASL
+102 IVRIPKNSSL

-123 TGEFFDNARM
+123 TGEFFDNART

-155 AHQLQDMQKAVKEEG
+155 AHQLQDMQKAVMEEG
-170 QTLLAQGK
+170 KTLQAQGK
-178 DIPADRLAYME
+178 DIPSDRLAYME
-189 AIIEEVENG
+189 TIIEEVENG

-205 PNFKQNLLNPGH
+205 PNFKQNLLKPEH

-224 RMSSGLKEGEED
+224 RMSNGLEEGEEN

-249 IFEPDDLSAR
+249 VFEPDDLSAR

-279 RAARVLNEAMHTSLK
+279 RAARVLNEAMHASLK

-304 GGSFQELFQD
+304 GGSFQELFQE

-348 EEAAPGGVQV
+348 EEAAPGGVQT

-380 TLITRAGYEWVIEN
+380 TLITRAGYEWIIEN
-394 VDKDNNEDRI
+394 VDKDNNKDRI
-404 VSFCGRYL
+404 VSLCGRYL
-412 NAARFGSKE
+412 NAARFGSEE
-421 LKKRPE
+421 LKNRPE
-427 QGKSLWPPV
+427 QGKPQWPPV
-436 WHSDEIP
+436 WHSDDIP
-443 DALEDFGYSA
+443 NALEDFGYSA
-453 NQKFPLFPYNRSA
+453 NKKFPLFPYNCSA
-466 ILALADKHCRD
+466 ILALANKHCRD

-501 RIEAEKTQFPPANFA
+501 RTEAEKTQFPPTHLA
-516 GIHAVPE
+516 GINAVPE
-523 IEDKISQLVV
+523 IEDKISQMVV
-533 SRVGS
+533 NRVGS

-553 DELRVKLPS
+553 DELCGKLPG
-562 SVAST
+562 SVASA
-567 FGLDELAAQLNG
+567 FGLDELAAQLTG
-579 KGPTMKS
+579 KAPTT
-586 VEPVTKNAHET
+586 EPVTKTAREMA
-597 TGKTGSTPA
+597 GKTGSTVV
-606 GKKIDN
+606 GKKLYD
-612 PEFEPKEEA
+612 PELKPKEEA
-621 KYTAKSELPFIR
+621 KSNTKSELPFIR
-633 AVRVWV
+633 AVRAWV
-639 NDNVILPQE
+639 NDNVILPQD
-648 VARDLRTALNACY
+648 VARDLRAALNACY

-686 FLPKAASNPSSIIT
+686 SLPKAASDPSSIIT

-721 VALLRIQHYADLKQ
+721 VALLRIQHYAGLKQ

-794 EPAEIVNTLC
+794 EPAEIVNILC

-813 EGKSTGRT
+813 EEKNIGRT
-821 LTTAPSEICF
+821 LATSPSEICF

-845 VAEARAQALVGWDD
+845 VAEARAQALLGWDY

-878 SSRALD
+878 SSRAID
-884 ADVIYSALKTVLKQP
+884 ADVIFSAIKTVLKQP

-911 KQELASTLK
+911 KQELASTLN

-929 DSDDFLRQLNDWQT
+929 DSDDFLSQLNDWQT

-954 TGSAQ
+954 TGGSQ

-973 RTNSEESLATLNALL
+973 RTDTEESLATLISLL
-988 SIEKQKDSAK
+988 SIEKEKDSAR

-1014 SSILAQW
+1014 SSVLAQW

-1028 AFTLQQMNAKGDI
+1028 AFALQQMNAKGDI

-1048 NKVNDRLKT
+1048 SRVNDRLKT

>member
-1 MSIME
+1 MSMME
-6 YWPSRK
+6 YWPSRE

-40 RRDVNENHTI
+40 RRDVNENHEI

-61 HTERAIPLI
+61 ITERAIPLI

-92 AENNK
+92 TENGQRA
-97 NEQWE
+97 QWE
-102 IVRIPKNASL
+102 IVRIPKNSSL

-123 TGEFFDNARM
+123 TGEFFDNART

-155 AHQLQDMQKAVKEEG
+155 AHQLQDMQKAVMEEG
-170 QTLLAQGK
+170 KTLQAQGK
-178 DIPADRLAYME
+178 DIPSDRLAYME
-189 AIIEEVENG
+189 TIIEEVENG

-205 PNFKQNLLNPGH
+205 PNFKQNLLKPEH

-224 RMSSGLKEGEED
+224 RMSNGLEEGEEN

-249 IFEPDDLSAR
+249 VFEPDDLSAR

-279 RAARVLNEAMHTSLK
+279 RAARVLNEAMHASLK

-304 GGSFQELFQD
+304 GGSFQELFQE

-348 EEAAPGGVQV
+348 EEAAPGGVQT

-380 TLITRAGYEWVIEN
+380 TLITRAGYEWIIEN
-394 VDKDNNEDRI
+394 VDKDNNKDRI
-404 VSFCGRYL
+404 VSLCGRYL
-412 NAARFGSKE
+412 NAARFGSEE
-421 LKKRPE
+421 LKNRPE
-427 QGKSLWPPV
+427 QGKPQWPPV
-436 WHSDEIP
+436 WHSDDIP
-443 DALEDFGYSA
+443 NALEDFGYSA
-453 NQKFPLFPYNRSA
+453 NKKFPLFPYNRSA
-466 ILALADKHCRD
+466 IMALANKHCRD

-501 RIEAEKTQFPPANFA
+501 RTEAEKTQFPPTHLA
-516 GIHAVPE
+516 GINAVPE
-523 IEDKISQLVV
+523 IEDKISQMVV
-533 SRVGS
+533 NRVGS

-553 DELRVKLPS
+553 DELCGKLPG
-562 SVAST
+562 SVASA
-567 FGLDELAAQLNG
+567 FGLDELAAQLTG
-579 KGPTMKS
+579 KAPTT
-586 VEPVTKNAHET
+586 EPVTKTAREIA
-597 TGKTGSTPA
+597 GKTGSTAA
-606 GKKIDN
+606 GKKLDD
-612 PEFEPKEEA
+612 PELKPKEEA
-621 KYTAKSELPFIR
+621 KSNTKSELPFIR
-633 AVRVWV
+633 AVRAWV
-639 NDNVILPQE
+639 NDNVILPQD
-648 VARDLRTALNACY
+648 VARDLRAALNACY

-686 FLPKAASNPSSIIT
+686 SLPKAASDPSSIIT

-721 VALLRIQHYADLKQ
+721 VTLLRIQHYAGLKQ

-813 EGKSTGRT
+813 EEKNIGRT
-821 LTTAPSEICF
+821 LATSPSEICF

-845 VAEARAQALVGWDD
+845 VAEARAQALLGWDD

-878 SSRALD
+878 SSRAID
-884 ADVIYSALKTVLKQP
+884 ADVIFSALKTVLKQP

-911 KQELASTLK
+911 KQELASTLN

-929 DSDDFLRQLNDWQT
+929 DSDDFLSQLNDWQT

-954 TGSAQ
+954 TGGSQ

-973 RTNSEESLATLNALL
+973 RTDAEESLATLISLL
-988 SIEKQKDSAK
+988 SIEKEKDSAR

-1014 SSILAQW
+1014 SSVLAQW

-1028 AFTLQQMNAKGDI
+1028 AFALQQMNAKGDI

-1048 NKVNDRLKT
+1048 SRVNDRLKT

>member
-1 MSIME
+1 MSMME
-6 YWPSRK
+6 YWPSRE

-40 RRDVNENHTI
+40 RRDVNENHEI

-61 HTERAIPLI
+61 ITERAIPLI

-92 AENNK
+92 TENGQRA
-97 NEQWE
+97 QWE
-102 IVRIPKNASL
+102 IVRIPKNSSL

-123 TGEFFDNARM
+123 TGEFFDNART

-155 AHQLQDMQKAVKEEG
+155 AHQLQDMQKAVMEEG
-170 QTLLAQGK
+170 KTLQAQGK
-178 DIPADRLAYME
+178 DIPSDRLAYME
-189 AIIEEVENG
+189 TIIEEVENG

-205 PNFKQNLLNPGH
+205 PNFKQNLLKPEH

-224 RMSSGLKEGEED
+224 RMSNGLEEGEEN

-249 IFEPDDLSAR
+249 VFEPDDLSAR

-279 RAARVLNEAMHTSLK
+279 RAARVLNEAMHASLK

-304 GGSFQELFQD
+304 GGSFQELFQE

-348 EEAAPGGVQV
+348 EEAAPGGVQT

-380 TLITRAGYEWVIEN
+380 TLITRAGYEWIIEN
-394 VDKDNNEDRI
+394 VDKDNNKDRI
-404 VSFCGRYL
+404 VSLCGRYL
-412 NAARFGSKE
+412 NAARFGSEE
-421 LKKRPE
+421 LKNRPE
-427 QGKSLWPPV
+427 QGKPQWPPV
-436 WHSDEIP
+436 WHSDDIP
-443 DALEDFGYSA
+443 NALEDFGYSA
-453 NQKFPLFPYNRSA
+453 NKKFPLFPYNRSA
-466 ILALADKHCRD
+466 ILALANKHCRD

-501 RIEAEKTQFPPANFA
+501 RTEAEKTQFPPTHLA
-516 GIHAVPE
+516 GINAVPE
-523 IEDKISQLVV
+523 IEDKISQMVV
-533 SRVGS
+533 NRVGS

-553 DELRVKLPS
+553 DELCGKLPG
-562 SVAST
+562 SVASA
-567 FGLDELAAQLNG
+567 FGLDELAAQLTG
-579 KGPTMKS
+579 KNPTT
-586 VEPVTKNAHET
+586 EPVTKTAREMA
-597 TGKTGSTPA
+597 GKTGSTAA
-606 GKKIDN
+606 GKKLDD
-612 PEFEPKEEA
+612 PELKSKEEA
-621 KYTAKSELPFIR
+621 KSNTKSELPFIR
-633 AVRVWV
+633 AVRAWV
-639 NDNVILPQE
+639 NDNVILPQD
-648 VARDLRTALNACY
+648 VARDLRAALNTCY

-686 FLPKAASNPSSIIT
+686 SLPKAASDPSSIIT

-721 VALLRIQHYADLKQ
+721 VTLLRIQHYTSLKQ

-813 EGKSTGRT
+813 EEKNIGRT
-821 LTTAPSEICF
+821 LATSPSEICF

-845 VAEARAQALVGWDD
+845 VAEARVQALLGWDD

-878 SSRALD
+878 SSRAID
-884 ADVIYSALKTVLKQP
+884 ADVIFSALKTVLKQP

-911 KQELASTLK
+911 KQELASTLN

-929 DSDDFLRQLNDWQT
+929 DSDDFLSQLNDWQT

-954 TGSAQ
+954 TGGSQ

-973 RTNSEESLATLNALL
+973 RTDTEESLATLISLL
-988 SIEKQKDSAK
+988 SIEKEKDSAR

-1014 SSILAQW
+1014 SSVLAQW

-1028 AFTLQQMNAKGDI
+1028 AFALQQMNAKGDI

-1048 NKVNDRLKT
+1048 SRVNDRLKT

>member
-1 MSIME
+1 M
-6 YWPSRK
+6 
-12 NIVQCIRN
+12 
-20 EAEELEDHV
+20 
-29 LLAVHEPMLLT
+29 
-40 RRDVNENHTI
+40 
-50 LRDEDLFQQLL
+50 
-61 HTERAIPLI
+61 
-70 GRSGM
+70 
-75 GKSHLVRWL
+75 
-84 DCRFNMYL
+84 
-92 AENNK
+92 
-97 NEQWE
+97 
-102 IVRIPKNASL
+102 
-112 RQVLLRILKNL
+112 
-123 TGEFFDNARM
+123 
-133 RVNEVTEQY
+133 
-142 PAKDLADLLLTMM
+142 
-155 AHQLQDMQKAVKEEG
+155 
-170 QTLLAQGK
+170 
-178 DIPADRLAYME
+178 
-189 AIIEEVENG
+189 
-198 ICDLITD
+198 
-205 PNFKQNLLNPGH
+205 
-217 CIFKLAS
+217 
-224 RMSSGLKEGEED
+224 
-236 HDKYELLPEDLYF
+236 
-249 IFEPDDLSAR
+249 
-259 ARRYLNHSQL
+259 

-279 RAARVLNEAMHTSLK
+279 RAARVLNEAMHASLK

-304 GGSFQELFQD
+304 GGSFQELFQE

-348 EEAAPGGVQV
+348 EEAAPGGVQT
-358 LCPVHSVIAVTDN
+358 LCPIHSVIAVTDN

-380 TLITRAGYEWVIEN
+380 TLITRAGYEWIIEN
-394 VDKDNNEDRI
+394 VDKDNNKDRI
-404 VSFCGRYL
+404 VSLCGRYL
-412 NAARFGSKE
+412 NAARFGSEE
-421 LKKRPE
+421 LKNRPE
-427 QGKSLWPPV
+427 QGKPQWPPV
-436 WHSDEIP
+436 WHSDDIP
-443 DALEDFGYSA
+443 NALEDFGYSA
-453 NQKFPLFPYNRSA
+453 NKKFPLFPYNRSA
-466 ILALADKHCRD
+466 IMALANKHCRD

-501 RIEAEKTQFPPANFA
+501 RTEAEKTQFPPTHLA
-516 GIHAVPE
+516 GINAVPE
-523 IEDKISQLVV
+523 IEDKISQMVV
-533 SRVGS
+533 NRVGS

-553 DELRVKLPS
+553 DELCGKLPG
-562 SVAST
+562 SVASA
-567 FGLDELAAQLNG
+567 FGLDELAAQLTG
-579 KGPTMKS
+579 KAPTT
-586 VEPVTKNAHET
+586 EPVTKTAREIA
-597 TGKTGSTPA
+597 GKTGSTAA
-606 GKKIDN
+606 GKKLDD
-612 PEFEPKEEA
+612 PELKPKEEA
-621 KYTAKSELPFIR
+621 KSNTKSELPFIR
-633 AVRVWV
+633 AVRAWV
-639 NDNVILPQE
+639 NDNVILPQD
-648 VARDLRTALNACY
+648 VARDLRAALNACY

-686 FLPKAASNPSSIIT
+686 SLPKAASDPSSIIT

-721 VALLRIQHYADLKQ
+721 VTLLRIQHYAGLKQ

-813 EGKSTGRT
+813 EEKNIGRT
-821 LTTAPSEICF
+821 LATSPSEICF

-845 VAEARAQALVGWDD
+845 VAEARAQALLGWDD

-878 SSRALD
+878 SSRAID
-884 ADVIYSALKTVLKQP
+884 ADVIFSALKTVLKQP

-911 KQELASTLK
+911 KQELASTLN

-929 DSDDFLRQLNDWQT
+929 DSDDFLSQLNDWQT

-954 TGSAQ
+954 TGGSQ

-973 RTNSEESLATLNALL
+973 RTDAEESLATLISLL
-988 SIEKQKDSAK
+988 SIEKEKDSAR

-1014 SSILAQW
+1014 SSVLAQW

-1028 AFTLQQMNAKGDI
+1028 AFALQQMNAKGDI

-1048 NKVNDRLKT
+1048 SRVNDRLKT

>member
-1 MSIME
+1 M
-6 YWPSRK
+6 
-12 NIVQCIRN
+12 
-20 EAEELEDHV
+20 
-29 LLAVHEPMLLT
+29 
-40 RRDVNENHTI
+40 
-50 LRDEDLFQQLL
+50 
-61 HTERAIPLI
+61 
-70 GRSGM
+70 
-75 GKSHLVRWL
+75 
-84 DCRFNMYL
+84 
-92 AENNK
+92 
-97 NEQWE
+97 
-102 IVRIPKNASL
+102 
-112 RQVLLRILKNL
+112 
-123 TGEFFDNARM
+123 
-133 RVNEVTEQY
+133 TEQY

-155 AHQLQDMQKAVKEEG
+155 AHQLQDMQKAVMEEG
-170 QTLLAQGK
+170 KTLQAQGK
-178 DIPADRLAYME
+178 DIPSDRLTYME
-189 AIIEEVENG
+189 TIIEEVENG

-205 PNFKQNLLNPGH
+205 PNFKQNLLKPEH

-224 RMSSGLKEGEED
+224 RMSNGLEEGEEN

-249 IFEPDDLSAR
+249 VFEPDDLSAR

-279 RAARVLNEAMHTSLK
+279 RAARVLNEAMHASLK

-304 GGSFQELFQD
+304 GGSFQELFQE

-348 EEAAPGGVQV
+348 EEAAPGGVQT

-380 TLITRAGYEWVIEN
+380 TLITRAGYEWIIEN
-394 VDKDNNEDRI
+394 VDKDNNKDRI
-404 VSFCGRYL
+404 VSLCGRYL
-412 NAARFGSKE
+412 NAARFGSEE
-421 LKKRPE
+421 LKNRPE
-427 QGKSLWPPV
+427 QGKPQWPPV
-436 WHSDEIP
+436 WHSDDIP
-443 DALEDFGYSA
+443 NALEDFGYSA
-453 NQKFPLFPYNRSA
+453 NKKFPLFPYNRSA
-466 ILALADKHCRD
+466 ILALANKHCRD

-501 RIEAEKTQFPPANFA
+501 RTEAEKTQFPPTHLA
-516 GIHAVPE
+516 GINAVPE
-523 IEDKISQLVV
+523 IEDKISQMVV
-533 SRVGS
+533 NRVGS

-553 DELRVKLPS
+553 DELCGKLPG
-562 SVAST
+562 SVASA
-567 FGLDELAAQLNG
+567 FGLDELAAHLTG
-579 KGPTMKS
+579 KAPTT
-586 VEPVTKNAHET
+586 EPVTKTAREMA
-597 TGKTGSTPA
+597 GKTDSTA
-606 GKKIDN
+606 EGKKLDD
-612 PEFEPKEEA
+612 PELKPKEEA
-621 KYTAKSELPFIR
+621 KSNTKSELPFIR
-633 AVRVWV
+633 AVRAWV
-639 NDNVILPQE
+639 NDNVILPQD
-648 VARDLRTALNACY
+648 VARDLRAALNACY

-686 FLPKAASNPSSIIT
+686 SLPKAASDPSSIIT

-721 VALLRIQHYADLKQ
+721 VTLLRIQHYAGLKQ

-759 ATESAINH
+759 ATENAINH

-813 EGKSTGRT
+813 EEKNIGRT
-821 LTTAPSEICF
+821 LATSPSEICF

-845 VAEARAQALVGWDD
+845 VAEARAQALLGWDD

-878 SSRALD
+878 SSRAID
-884 ADVIYSALKTVLKQP
+884 ADVIFSALKTVLKQP

-911 KQELASTLK
+911 KQELASTLN

-929 DSDDFLRQLNDWQT
+929 DSDDFLSQLNDWQR

-954 TGSAQ
+954 TGGSQ

-973 RTNSEESLATLNALL
+973 RTDTEESLATLISLL
-988 SIEKQKDSAK
+988 SIEKEKDSAR

-1014 SSILAQW
+1014 SSVLAQW

-1028 AFTLQQMNAKGDI
+1028 AFALQQMNAKGDI

-1048 NKVNDRLKT
+1048 SRVNDRLKT